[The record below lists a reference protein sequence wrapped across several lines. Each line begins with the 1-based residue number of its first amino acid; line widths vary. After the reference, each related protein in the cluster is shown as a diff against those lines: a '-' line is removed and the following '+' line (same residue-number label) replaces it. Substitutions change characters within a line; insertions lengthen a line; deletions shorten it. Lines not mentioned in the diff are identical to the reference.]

1 MITTNHWSASKR
13 QGILKFA
20 FLLRKVQ
27 KGTKAQ
33 QPFLLPFPFL
43 VIKSTFSRV
52 PFFQIN
58 HFFGIVFVTAFHQ
71 ILNFFFAKIK
81 CGLYFLDRF
90 DVLISKMIFK
100 KWKKTLLTCISA
112 QKAIWKTPA
121 TTLPNTLKIEVT
133 WPAFINHEIDYIK
146 KKVYKKKETSW
157 NDPCYSPNS
166 NRSRIWL
173 MWNFLWYS
181 LL

>member
-1 MITTNHWSASKR
+1 MITTNHWSASKP

-71 ILNFFFAKIK
+71 ILNFFFAKLSAVCTFWIVLMCWYQK
-81 CGLYFLDRF
+81 WFLKNEKNIIDMYFDTK
-90 DVLISKMIFK
+90 SY
-100 KWKKTLLTCISA
+100 LTCVHKS
-112 QKAIWKTPA
+112 WNW
-121 TTLPNTLKIEVT
+121 L
-133 WPAFINHEIDYIK
+133 
-146 KKVYKKKETSW
+146 YKKKSVQKKG
-157 NDPCYSPNS
+157 
-166 NRSRIWL
+166 
-173 MWNFLWYS
+173 NFLEWS
-181 LL
+181 LLFP